1 MLLELRRNGH
11 EGNLE
16 CVLFIRQRKK
26 WWLTFCRDKIYLYLM
41 KSTIFF
47 GIFTAIGSVL
57 YAQTGKNGFENS
69 SRDVT
74 TQFKP
79 KLITASKLLLEPMV
93 PRSENPKI
101 GVKFETPELLWNTRK
116 ITRPI
121 VPEKLKDKS
130 SDSVYLSNYARFG
143 GGNYGHM
150 LGELFLSNPS
160 NSNYSY
166 SFSGMHL
173 SASPAN
179 SKRAFSD
186 NRFQLQGAKYFENAG
201 IETKIFYNRN
211 KINYFAKDS
220 LYKTPEANSMFQS
233 GKISEN
239 YGMGIDYN
247 YIGKNRLP
255 SLQTGIGAQGFRT
268 DLNQHE
274 MEFNG
279 YFNSFT
285 TLKKNTFGINL
296 SGTYIQMRQPLVLQT
311 TQYYTNSQLFFD
323 AFPYIK
329 FSHDPSQLNVKIGAL
344 VTLWNRN
351 TDPGTV
357 KKQFFINPYLEIE
370 KNLTGLNLVVYGG
383 IDGGLKKNSLR
394 RLNSVMPFSYDSV
407 SILNSYEQINGYVG
421 IKGKINQNAE
431 FSLDFGGNSSS
442 DAALVV
448 SASDS
453 SFVGATKTAYTDS
466 LGSLQFV
473 YVDMNSIYFR
483 TLIKYRIGEHLK
495 ISASAKLMNNTPQN
509 MDYAWHIPN
518 FTYNVNAQYYWGNH
532 LELELGLDGI
542 GKRFN
547 QIYRQGVRVNKEIP
561 GFIDLHARLDYRI
574 SGKGRIWIQ
583 GSNLLNTQYQQWFG
597 YKNFGLCIIGGISLS
612 LF

>member
-1 MLLELRRNGH
+1 
-11 EGNLE
+11 
-16 CVLFIRQRKK
+16 
-26 WWLTFCRDKIYLYLM
+26 M
-41 KSTIFF
+41 KSIIIFGVF
-47 GIFTAIGSVL
+47 AVIGSVL
-57 YAQTGKNGFENS
+57 YAQPRSKGFENS

-74 TQFKP
+74 TKFKP
-79 KLITASKLLLEPMV
+79 KLILASKLLLEPIV
-93 PRSENPKI
+93 PRSENSKI
-101 GVKFETPELLWNTRK
+101 SVKFENPELLWDTRK

-121 VPEKLKDKS
+121 VPEKLKDKR

-150 LGELFLSNPS
+150 LGELYLSNPR

-166 SFSGMHL
+166 SFSGIHL

-201 IETKIFYNRN
+201 IETKLFYGRN
-211 KINYFAKDS
+211 KINYFAKDT
-220 LYKTPEANSMFQS
+220 LYKTPEAINMFES

-239 YGMGIDYN
+239 YGMGIDYD
-247 YIGKNRLP
+247 YIGSNRIP
-255 SLQTGIGAQGFRT
+255 SLRTGIGAQGFKT
-268 DLNQHE
+268 DLDQHE

-279 YFNSFT
+279 YFNTFT
-285 TLKKNTFGINL
+285 TIKKNTFGIDL
-296 SGTYIQMRQPLVLQT
+296 SGTYIQMKQPLRLQT
-311 TQYYTNSQLFFD
+311 AKYSTNSQLFLD
-323 AFPYIK
+323 AFPYFK

-344 VTLWNRN
+344 LTAWNRN
-351 TDPGTV
+351 THPGTL

-394 RLNSVMPFSYDSV
+394 RLNGTMPFSFDSISV
-407 SILNSYEQINGYVG
+407 LNSYEQINGYVG
-421 IKGKINQNAE
+421 IKGKISQNTE

-442 DAALVV
+442 DIALVV
-448 SASDS
+448 SSADS

-473 YVDMNSIYFR
+473 YADMNSIYFR

-495 ISASAKLMNNTPQN
+495 ISASARLNNNTPQN
-509 MDYAWHIPN
+509 MDYAWNIPN
-518 FTYNVNAQYYWGNH
+518 FLYNVNAQYYWGNH
-532 LELELGLDGI
+532 LELQLGLDGI

-547 QIYRQGVRVNKEIP
+547 QIYVKGIRVSKEIP

-597 YKNFGLCIIGGISLS
+597 YKNYGLCIIGGISLS

>member
-1 MLLELRRNGH
+1 MVFVEMNKQVVCNAFYLLDSAKNG
-11 EGNLE
+11 GKRFGVTKYICNS
-16 CVLFIRQRKK
+16 
-26 WWLTFCRDKIYLYLM
+26 M
-41 KSTIFF
+41 KSIIIYGVF
-47 GIFTAIGSVL
+47 AVIGSVL
-57 YAQTGKNGFENS
+57 YAQPGSKGFENS

-74 TQFKP
+74 TKFKP
-79 KLITASKLLLEPMV
+79 KLIPASKLFLEPIV
-93 PRSENPKI
+93 PRSENSKI
-101 GVKFETPELLWNTRK
+101 GVKFENPELLWDTRK
-116 ITRPI
+116 INRPI
-121 VPEKLKDKS
+121 VPEKLKDKR

-150 LGELFLSNPS
+150 LGELYLSNPG

-201 IETKIFYNRN
+201 IETKLFYARN
-211 KINYFAKDS
+211 KINYFAKDT
-220 LYKTPEANSMFQS
+220 LYKTPEAINMFES

-239 YGMGIDYN
+239 YGMGIDYD
-247 YIGKNRLP
+247 YIGSNRIP
-255 SLQTGIGAQGFRT
+255 SLRTGVGAQGFKT
-268 DLNQHE
+268 DLDQHE

-279 YFNSFT
+279 YFNTFT
-285 TLKKNTFGINL
+285 TIKKNTFGIDL
-296 SGTYIQMRQPLVLQT
+296 SGTYIQMKQPLRLQT
-311 TQYYTNSQLFFD
+311 AKYSTNSQLFLD
-323 AFPYIK
+323 AFPYFK

-344 VTLWNRN
+344 LTAWNRN
-351 TDPGTV
+351 THPGTL
-357 KKQFFINPYLEIE
+357 KKQVFINPYLEIE

-394 RLNSVMPFSYDSV
+394 RLNGTMPFSFDSISV
-407 SILNSYEQINGYVG
+407 LNSYEQINGYVG
-421 IKGKINQNAE
+421 IKGKISQNAE

-442 DAALVV
+442 DIALVV
-448 SASDS
+448 SSSDS

-473 YVDMNSIYFR
+473 YADMNSIYFR

-495 ISASAKLMNNTPQN
+495 ISASARLNNNTPQN
-509 MDYAWHIPN
+509 MDYAWNIPN
-518 FTYNVNAQYYWGNH
+518 FLYNVNAQYYWGNH
-532 LELELGLDGI
+532 LEFQLGLDGI

-547 QIYRQGVRVNKEIP
+547 QIYVKGIRVSKEIP

-597 YKNFGLCIIGGISLS
+597 YKNYGLCIIGGVSLS